1 MNAYQY
7 PVWASLARDYL
18 SIMATSV
25 SSERAFSAAALTITK
40 HRNRLKADIVE
51 ALQVLRMLY
60 NRDLMFR
67 EPSPSS
73 AIELEVE
80 KLEPEGQDVD
90 AGPQGSTNWA
100 LDISDLSE
108 SGDDIL

>member
-1 MNAYQY
+1 LHQY
-7 PVWASLARDYL
+7 D
-18 SIMATSV
+18 
-25 SSERAFSAAALTITK
+25 
-40 HRNRLKADIVE
+40 RNLWLKADIVE

-73 AIELEVE
+73 TIELEVE
-80 KLEPEGQDVD
+80 KPEPEGQDVG
-90 AGPQGSTNWA
+90 AGSQGSTNWA

-108 SGDDIL
+108 SGDNIL